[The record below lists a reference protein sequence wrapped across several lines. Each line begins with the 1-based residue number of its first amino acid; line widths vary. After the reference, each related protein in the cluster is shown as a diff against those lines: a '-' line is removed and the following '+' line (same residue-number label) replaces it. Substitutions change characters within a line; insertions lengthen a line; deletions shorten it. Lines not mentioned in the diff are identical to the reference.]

1 MLSNMR
7 LAVQTPN
14 IHTPSPLRFY
24 SAIKM
29 HGKNKKSKWRFIRS
43 SCFAV
48 TRLTIQ
54 VRLNGRHQARYISS
68 ACDTILRNVKLLY
81 RISSANVKSFGVR
94 FPGFSVLFTTQNPLK
109 PPYPQKTPQWRR
121 CIPVFSFQGPCVGSA
136 VHCKLPVH
144 AKTSLHMPTAEISP
158 MGEPM
163 GDISHR
169 KKSYEK

>member
-14 IHTPSPLRFY
+14 IHTPSPLRFS

-81 RISSANVKSFGVR
+81 RISSANVKSLEVR

-109 PPYPQKTPQWRR
+109 PPYPQKTPQGRR
-121 CIPVFSFQGPCVGSA
+121 CIPVFSFQGACQDPPSIAASRSMQKPPPYSNRRNIPHGRT
-136 VHCKLPVH
+136 HGGYFTQKEEL
-144 AKTSLHMPTAEISP
+144 
-158 MGEPM
+158 
-163 GDISHR
+163 
-169 KKSYEK
+169 

>member
-14 IHTPSPLRFY
+14 IHTPSPLRFS

-29 HGKNKKSKWRFIRS
+29 HGENKKSKWRFIRS

-48 TRLTIQ
+48 TWLTIQ
-54 VRLNGRHQARYISS
+54 VRLNERHQARYISS

-109 PPYPQKTPQWRR
+109 PPCPQKTPQGRR
-121 CIPVFSFQGPCVGSA
+121 CIPVFSFQGACVGSA
-136 VHCKLPVH
+136 VHRSLPVH
-144 AKTSLHMPTAEISP
+144 AKTSPICQPQKYPPRANPWWIFHTE
-158 MGEPM
+158 
-163 GDISHR
+163 
-169 KKSYEK
+169 